1 MVKDIWQS
9 DKNKPW
15 SGSLV
20 YVKCKA
26 GREDNQTEVI
36 ATNVSK
42 RAMFKDSPSKE
53 RSFPI

>member
-26 GREDNQTEVI
+26 GREDNQSGSDCYD
-36 ATNVSK
+36 VSK